1 MRRGRMLWGYIEK
14 LSESTYNGRT
24 DKFIFRGRL
33 ASESFDLTY
42 LTHFT
47 DGVGPYFSDSAPG
60 LNLRLDR
67 RLRRQ
72 GPIMQL
78 RRRFGLGPLPASQH
92 SSLVFGLNLR
102 VGLQLRNK
110 FLTRN
115 SVRNCSGPRKL
126 SFSVRRINTGSL
138 YIISTDN

>member
-1 MRRGRMLWGYIEK
+1 M
-14 LSESTYNGRT
+14 SEEGT
-24 DKFIFRGRL
+24 DVVRLYRKIIFRGRL

-78 RRRFGLGPLPASQH
+78 RRRFGLGPLPAPKH

-102 VGLQLRNK
+102 VGLQLRNE

-115 SVRNCSGPRKL
+115 
-126 SFSVRRINTGSL
+126 
-138 YIISTDN
+138 